1 MFHSIKRL
9 LHWAGGYR
17 KRLYLGCLCS
27 FFSVWCTAIPI
38 VIAAWTLGLVIA
50 DFRGI
55 STARLLVRLAGLPLF
70 RTASNSPAE

>member
-27 FFSVWCTAIPI
+27 FFQCMVYCYTYCDCCM
-38 VIAAWTLGLVIA
+38 
-50 DFRGI
+50 DFG
-55 STARLLVRLAGLPLF
+55 ACDC
-70 RTASNSPAE
+70 

>member
-50 DFRGI
+50 DFRPEDAGGCRREI
-55 STARLLVRLAGLPLF
+55 CDPGPLREKRLL
-70 RTASNSPAE
+70 